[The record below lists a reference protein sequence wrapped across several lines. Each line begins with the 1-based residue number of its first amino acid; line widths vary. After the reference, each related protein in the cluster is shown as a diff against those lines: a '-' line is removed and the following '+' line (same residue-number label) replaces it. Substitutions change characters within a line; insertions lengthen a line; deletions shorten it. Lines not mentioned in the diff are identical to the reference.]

1 MKVSKRKPN
10 ISIRMNPEVLHQAKV
25 AAVSS
30 NKTLGDWLEEAIH
43 EKIERSDRDGRKQ
56 DKG

>member
-1 MKVSKRKPN
+1 
-10 ISIRMNPEVLHQAKV
+10 MNPEVLHQAKV

-43 EKIERSDRDGRKQ
+43 EKIERSDRDGHKQ